1 MFLFF
6 GNTFVCRGRSRK
18 YAVEIIGECSFLY
31 AGGERFQG
39 CRSTPFV
46 VY

>member
-1 MFLFF
+1 MLLFF
-6 GNTFVCRGRSRK
+6 GNTFVYGGGSRK
-18 YAVEIIGECSFLY
+18 YAVETIGVCSFLY

-46 VY
+46 VC